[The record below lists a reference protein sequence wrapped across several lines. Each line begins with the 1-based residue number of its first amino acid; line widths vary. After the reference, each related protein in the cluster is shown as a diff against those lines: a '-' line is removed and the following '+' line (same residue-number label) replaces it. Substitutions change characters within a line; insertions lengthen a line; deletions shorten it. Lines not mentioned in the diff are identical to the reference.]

1 MSTCQSLKTV
11 KYFSHGKPLEDSMKT
26 VIQFKIFS
34 KNLKKALINN
44 TLNFYKKQFYVSLSF
59 FNKKLKIRFN
69 RYLFE
74 LFSRLHFL

>member
-11 KYFSHGKPLEDSMKT
+11 KFFSFVIPLEASTKT
-26 VIQFKIFS
+26 VIQFKNFS

-74 LFSRLHFL
+74 LFTRLHFL